1 MTTLNRDASLTTA
14 LTHQVHRDTTDPGW
28 RWLYRIGGAAAL
40 VAAVGFR
47 RNLGA
52 EISLLSAQMPP
63 ITAGEWFTLLQDNGP
78 LGLALLGL
86 CDILN
91 YALVGLIIL
100 ALCAALGGVNK
111 SWTVVAR
118 ATGLVGIAVYFA
130 SNQAFALLSL
140 SSQYSAAG
148 TDAQRSIMLS
158 AGEALLAI
166 HNPGRVYQGTGIYM
180 GLFLVTLAE
189 LIVSVVMLRSGLFSR
204 TTAYLGILGHTLVL
218 GYFITVA
225 VAPNLTFVP
234 HTAAAIPILI
244 WNLLVA
250 RRLFQLAWQ
259 TGAMA

>member
-1 MTTLNRDASLTTA
+1 MTIVNRDASLTNV
-14 LTHQVHRDTTDPGW
+14 LTNQVHRDTTDPGW
-28 RWLYRIGGAAAL
+28 RWLYRLGAAAAL

-47 RNLGA
+47 RNMGA

-63 ITAGEWFTLLQDNGP
+63 STANDWFTLLQDNSL

-86 CDILN
+86 CDIVN

-100 ALCAALGGVNK
+100 ALCAALEHVNK
-111 SWTVVAR
+111 SWTSVAR
-118 ATGLVGIAVYFA
+118 TIGLMGIAVYFA
-130 SNQAFALLSL
+130 SNQAFSLLSL
-140 SSQYSAAG
+140 SSQYAAAG
-148 TDAQRSIMLS
+148 TDAQRSILLS

-166 HNPGRVYQGTGIYM
+166 HNPGRVYQGTGIYI
-180 GLFLVTLAE
+180 GLFLVTMAE
-189 LIVSVVMLRSGLFSR
+189 LMISVVMLRSGLFSR

-244 WNLLVA
+244 WNLLIA
-250 RRLFQLAWQ
+250 RRLFQLAR
-259 TGAMA
+259 